1 MARIDRNRLK
11 RDIKEKF
18 GSIARFARVCELNYD
33 DTLRVLNSN
42 SFTGDEIENVFYQ
55 YDSYDESSMGFY
67 DIISNEERK
76 AIRLSILTNFKN
88 YTMFCKEY
96 SRFDVVYISNVV
108 NGKLKEK
115 TTKFGNLINT
125 LENYNYDE
133 FIT

>member
-1 MARIDRNRLK
+1 MSRIDRNRLK

-33 DTLRVLNSN
+33 DTLRILNSDN
-42 SFTGDEIENVFYQ
+42 FTGDEIQDVFYR
-55 YDSYDESSMGFY
+55 YDSYDEVNEGFY
-67 DIISNEERK
+67 DIISNEERS

-88 YTMFCKEY
+88 YTKFCSEHP
-96 SRFDVVYISNVV
+96 RFDVVYISNIV

-125 LENYNYDE
+125 LEEYNYDQ